1 MNLLAFLVGIALP
14 VILGWISLLLLERT
28 NPVLGKTERW
38 FFSMILG
45 PTLFALIVFLPHVL
59 GMTALTLSGFLIP
72 SVIVSVILI
81 ITAIVTQSFSKRNIV
96 PDFAPSIPLPQ
107 WMKVGILLL
116 TIWTAIKILAGS
128 YDLVSV
134 PTYWDDSFNNWNM
147 RGKMF
152 YLSEKLVL
160 EIPVGNGIV
169 QSATGVSSYP
179 VTVPLLKT
187 WLSVLRGS
195 WEEPLVNSLHLIW
208 FIGLLGSFYFGL
220 RRRLSPMLSLFG
232 VYLLVSLPLLLIQAT
247 NPYADVFMAAH
258 VLLPIICLFAVAET
272 QDQEKMT
279 TWVKLFGFSLGL
291 MIFTKNE
298 ASVLYA
304 PIMTILFVW
313 ILLTKKKS
321 SMLSA
326 EQVRKTFALFAL
338 LAILFAA
345 PWLLFK
351 WMHGLTFGNAKSVSG
366 LTLSLNTKVIQAIWY
381 HLSREPNWLL
391 LPLLTPLVI
400 LLSGKSAFKL
410 PEGVLTVF
418 LLVTVAA
425 QFLIFT
431 LVSSLATEAIMQTGL
446 SRGLLHVMPIAV
458 MVVMVLGERLVSHTG
473 NPAP

>member
-1 MNLLAFLVGIALP
+1 MNFFAFLVGIAIP
-14 VILGWISLLLLERT
+14 VILGWISLLLLEGK
-28 NPVLGKTERW
+28 NPVLGRAERW
-38 FFSMILG
+38 FFALILG

-59 GMTALTLSGFLIP
+59 GLTALTLSGFLIP
-72 SVIVSVILI
+72 SLIATAILI
-81 ITAIVTQSFSKRNIV
+81 IAAIVTRSFSRQSTA
-96 PDFAPSIPLPQ
+96 PEYAPSTPLPT
-107 WMKVGILLL
+107 WMKIGILLL
-116 TIWTAIKILAGS
+116 TIWTAMKILAGA

-152 YLSEKLVL
+152 YLNEKLLL

-169 QSATGVSSYP
+169 QSASGVSSYP

-208 FIGLLGSFYFGL
+208 FAGLIGSFYFGL
-220 RRRLSPMLSLFG
+220 RRRLQPMLSLFG

-247 NPYADVFMAAH
+247 NPYADIFMAAH
-258 VLLPIICLFAVAET
+258 ILLPMICLFAMSET
-272 QDQEKMT
+272 EDREKVK
-279 TWVKLFGFSLGL
+279 TWVKLFGFALGL

-304 PIMTILFVW
+304 PTMTILFVW
-313 ILLTKKKS
+313 ILLAKKKVA
-321 SMLSA
+321 LLTA

-338 LAILFAA
+338 LALLFAA

-366 LTLSLNTKVIQAIWY
+366 LTLSLNTKVIQAIWF
-381 HLSREPNWLL
+381 HLSHEPNWLL
-391 LPLLTPLVI
+391 LPLVTPLTI
-400 LLSGKSAFKL
+400 ILSGKSAFKL

-425 QFLIFT
+425 QFLIFIF
-431 LVSSLATEAIMQTGL
+431 VSSLATEAIMQTGL
-446 SRGLLHVMPIAV
+446 SRGLLHIMPIAV
-458 MVVMVLGERLVSHTG
+458 MVVMVLLQKTLESKE
-473 NPAP
+473 